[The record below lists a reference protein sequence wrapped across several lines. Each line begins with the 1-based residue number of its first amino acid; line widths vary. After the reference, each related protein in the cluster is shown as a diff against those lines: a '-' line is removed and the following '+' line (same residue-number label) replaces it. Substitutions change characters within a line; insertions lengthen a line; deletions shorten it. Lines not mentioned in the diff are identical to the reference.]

1 MNRVTEAYRALCDVY
16 IRGSYVGE
24 AVKDHSLSA
33 CPAALRLVY
42 GTIEH
47 HYLYE
52 YRLGRLT
59 EKAPKTAVAIL
70 LKMGMYLI
78 DCMDDVP
85 NHTAVNEIVRTAKC
99 VGKTQISGF
108 INAVLRQ
115 YAECGKDLLP
125 TGEIERLSV
134 ESNRPIWLV
143 ERYICECGK
152 EKALE
157 ILSAKGS
164 EKTHVRPS
172 AAFGKDAL
180 RRYLE
185 ENGIEHSET
194 PYGFLLSKV
203 GRLAPLF
210 AEGKAT
216 VMSLGSI
223 EICAALPETKG
234 DILDMC
240 AAPGGKAV
248 YLAERRE
255 GNVLA
260 CDVYP
265 HRVELIRAYAERMKV
280 KNVELRVVDHTVYD
294 LSFEDRFAAVLL
306 DAPCSGL
313 GTLASNPDVILH
325 RKESDLEEIVRTQ
338 KALLENASK
347 YVREGGTLV
356 YSTCSDLPSENEGVV
371 KNFLLSHPEMYF
383 VREMRMLTDS
393 LGGEGY
399 YYAVLEKR

>member
-1 MNRVTEAYRALCDVY
+1 MKGVTEAYRALCDVY

-24 AVKDHSLSA
+24 AVKAHSLSA

-52 YRLGRLT
+52 YRLGKLS
-59 EKAPKTAVAIL
+59 EKSPKTAVAIL

-78 DCMDDVP
+78 DFMDDIP
-85 NHTAVNEIVRTAKC
+85 NQVAVNEIVRTAKNA
-99 VGKTQISGF
+99 GKAQLAGF
-108 INAVLRQ
+108 INAVLRR
-115 YAECGKDLLP
+115 YAESGKDILP
-125 TGEIERLSV
+125 TDAIERLSV
-134 ESNRPIWLV
+134 DSNRPIWLV
-143 ERYICECGK
+143 KRYIGECGK

-157 ILSAKGS
+157 ILSTKGS
-164 EKTHVRPS
+164 VKTHVRPS
-172 AAFGKDAL
+172 RAFGKDAL

-185 ENGIEHSET
+185 ENAIEFVET

-203 GRLAPLF
+203 GRLASLF
-210 AEGKAT
+210 GEGKAT
-216 VMSLGSI
+216 VMSLGSL
-223 EICAALPETKG
+223 EICDAVPEVKG

-248 YLAERRE
+248 YLAERTE
-255 GNVLA
+255 GRIIA
-260 CDVYP
+260 CDLHP

-280 KNVELRVVDHTVYD
+280 RNIELRVADHTIYD
-294 LSFEDRFAAVLL
+294 PSLKERFSVVLL

-325 RKESDLEEIVRTQ
+325 RAEADLDEIIRTQ

-347 YVREGGTLV
+347 YMKEGGTLV
-356 YSTCSDLPSENEGVV
+356 YSTCSDLPSENEEMV
-371 KNFLLSHPEMYF
+371 KDFLLSHPEMRLA
-383 VREMRMLTDS
+383 REKSMRTDTS
-393 LGGEGY
+393 GGEGY
-399 YYAVLEKR
+399 YYAVLEKK

>member
-1 MNRVTEAYRALCDVY
+1 MKGITEAYRALCDVY

-24 AVKDHSLSA
+24 AVKAHRLSA
-33 CPAALRLVY
+33 CPAALRIVY
-42 GTIEH
+42 GTIER

-52 YRLGRLT
+52 YRLGSLT
-59 EKAPKTAVAIL
+59 EKMPKTAVAIL

-78 DCMDDVP
+78 DCMDDIP
-85 NHTAVNEIVRTAKC
+85 NYAAVNEIVRAAKSM
-99 VGKTQISGF
+99 GKGRLSGF

-115 YAECGKDLLP
+115 YAENGKALLP
-125 TGEIERLSV
+125 TGEIERISV
-134 ESNRPIWLV
+134 ESNRPLWLV
-143 ERYICECGK
+143 ERYIRECGK
-152 EKALE
+152 EKAIE
-157 ILSAKGS
+157 ILFSKGS

-172 AAFGKDAL
+172 VSFGKDAL

-185 ENGIEHSET
+185 ENGIEYVET
-194 PYGFLLSKV
+194 AYGFLLSKV
-203 GRLAPLF
+203 GRLASLF

-216 VMSLGSI
+216 VMSLGSL

-248 YLAERRE
+248 YLAERTE
-255 GNVLA
+255 GTVLA
-260 CDVYP
+260 CDIHP
-265 HRVELIRAYAERMKV
+265 HRVELIRAYAERMQV
-280 KNVELRVVDHTVYD
+280 RNIELRVADHTVYD
-294 LSFEDRFAAVLL
+294 SALKDRFSAVLL

-313 GTLASNPDVILH
+313 GTLASNPDVVLH
-325 RKESDLEEIVRTQ
+325 RKEEDLDEIIRTQ

-347 YVREGGTLV
+347 YVRSGGTIV
-356 YSTCSDLPSENEGVV
+356 YSTCSDLPSENESVV
-371 KNFLLSHPEMYF
+371 KDFLLSHPEMYF